1 MRDGGSRRLS
11 SLLHRSVGHDLA
23 ACIHASAL
31 CWCRVVDRGLC
42 VACSL
47 AKSAALVA
55 KVHAAYDRRPAAR
68 LLFLDLLFT
77 AGAGHGHGTVSD
89 QGQGQANTC

>member
-1 MRDGGSRRLS
+1 MLP
-11 SLLHRSVGHDLA
+11 
-23 ACIHASAL
+23 
-31 CWCRVVDRGLC
+31 
-42 VACSL
+42 
-47 AKSAALVA
+47 KNAALVA

-68 LLFLDLLFT
+68 LLFLGLLFT